1 MFVEI
6 QSPLIIGSNFFL
18 SSEGDYFITVVQVM
32 RNITSNNFG
41 RDLVKASDD
50 FIISVSPVFVC
61 VSVERQR
68 EAKHNVSQPVRLIY
82 HPNAVM

>member
-1 MFVEI
+1 MHVCSVFLEKKKLYFKNREYLFVEI

-41 RDLVKASDD
+41 RDLLKASND
-50 FIISVSPVFVC
+50 FTISVSPVFVC
-61 VSVERQR
+61 LSVE
-68 EAKHNVSQPVRLIY
+68 
-82 HPNAVM
+82 

>member
-1 MFVEI
+1 MHVCSVFLEKKKLYFKNREYLFVEI

-41 RDLVKASDD
+41 RDLLKASND
-50 FIISVSPVFVC
+50 FTISVSPVFVC
-61 VSVERQR
+61 VSVE
-68 EAKHNVSQPVRLIY
+68 
-82 HPNAVM
+82 

>member
-1 MFVEI
+1 MHFCSVFLEKKKLYFKNREYLFVEI

-41 RDLVKASDD
+41 RDLLKASND
-50 FIISVSPVFVC
+50 FTISVSPVFVC
-61 VSVERQR
+61 VSVE
-68 EAKHNVSQPVRLIY
+68 
-82 HPNAVM
+82 

>member
-1 MFVEI
+1 MHVCRVFLEKKRLYFKNREYLFVEI

-41 RDLVKASDD
+41 RDLLKASND
-50 FIISVSPVFVC
+50 FTISVSPVFVC
-61 VSVERQR
+61 VSVE
-68 EAKHNVSQPVRLIY
+68 
-82 HPNAVM
+82 

>member
-1 MFVEI
+1 MHVCSVFLEKKKLYFKNREYLFVEI

-41 RDLVKASDD
+41 RDLLKASND

-61 VSVERQR
+61 VSVE
-68 EAKHNVSQPVRLIY
+68 
-82 HPNAVM
+82 